1 MFKSISMKIL
11 PASSAFDFSEFSI
24 CCWTP
29 SLFLIEVSG
38 LFTPSR
44 AFTEFGWLV
53 SGVPIFSLSFTKV
66 LLTGL
71 GPRAFSLLCMLGLC
85 FCMAV
90 SERGA
95 VINCFTAFIGT
106 AFLSIANVFTG
117 DVISTSESK
126 KRKIWKCGTKLWLL
140 KLKNKHF
147 HKIKK
152 NLATFHTW
160 MLLIL
165 NYLRFWSLK
174 IKITLCKVDYNW
186 LNLHHRT
193 WGSIYTRCW
202 YWNRQVGVALISI
215 GSSDIN
221 YMYAFFQKTNCS
233 QSILL
238 NNMVYFTKYTIIGH
252 FIDLSMHKRWMTN
265 LLPQTGLRAWT
276 EQLIYM
282 YLQSLHFTSL
292 YLPAYL
298 CGKLIKMTETLNM
311 KINENFVSQKR
322 TGKRFFSNISLWFRQ
337 IKCLWSD
344 KTYYFIIS
352 LQYTKLYV

>member
-1 MFKSISMKIL
+1 MKIL

-193 WGSIYTRCW
+193 WGSIYTRFW

-221 YMYAFFQKTNCS
+221 YMYSFFQKTNCS

-276 EQLIYM
+276 
-282 YLQSLHFTSL
+282 
-292 YLPAYL
+292 
-298 CGKLIKMTETLNM
+298 
-311 KINENFVSQKR
+311 
-322 TGKRFFSNISLWFRQ
+322 
-337 IKCLWSD
+337 
-344 KTYYFIIS
+344 
-352 LQYTKLYV
+352 

>member
-53 SGVPIFSLSFTKV
+53 SGVPIFSLSFTKG

-152 NLATFHTW
+152 KPGNISHLNAFNFELLEILKFKNQNYPLQGWLQLVEPPPQDLGEH
-160 MLLIL
+160 LHQVLIL
-165 NYLRFWSLK
+165 K
-174 IKITLCKVDYNW
+174 
-186 LNLHHRT
+186 
-193 WGSIYTRCW
+193 
-202 YWNRQVGVALISI
+202 
-215 GSSDIN
+215 
-221 YMYAFFQKTNCS
+221 
-233 QSILL
+233 
-238 NNMVYFTKYTIIGH
+238 
-252 FIDLSMHKRWMTN
+252 
-265 LLPQTGLRAWT
+265 
-276 EQLIYM
+276 
-282 YLQSLHFTSL
+282 
-292 YLPAYL
+292 
-298 CGKLIKMTETLNM
+298 
-311 KINENFVSQKR
+311 
-322 TGKRFFSNISLWFRQ
+322 
-337 IKCLWSD
+337 
-344 KTYYFIIS
+344 
-352 LQYTKLYV
+352 